1 MTERSNA
8 ALQRFAAL
16 ALISRRCGIPVRP
29 SQHTAVRELL
39 SWLGSRPVLL
49 HLVPGVVA
57 LRIRSSPKSL
67 RCQARI
73 CAFGSEPDVD
83 HPGATYELGRAA
95 ADKHAWAG
103 SGP

>member
-1 MTERSNA
+1 M
-8 ALQRFAAL
+8 
-16 ALISRRCGIPVRP
+16 RRCNGSQRWHLYLVVAAFLFARPSTPVRD
-29 SQHTAVRELL
+29 LL

-57 LRIRSSPKSL
+57 LRIRSSPQSL
-67 RCQARI
+67 SCQARI

-95 ADKHAWAG
+95 ADQHAWAG
-103 SGP
+103 SGL